1 MRAGMRAAV
10 PRGGLPD
17 LSVRVNGSALPAA
30 AQSDLRSVTVQED
43 LEALSMFTLELYNWD
58 DKLLR
63 VSWSDSPL
71 FAVGNQVEIWLG
83 YVGDLHKVMLAEIT
97 SLEPV
102 FTAESPPVLMV
113 RGYDHRHRLA
123 RGRKTRTFAQMKDSA
138 IAGQVAREAGLRAQV
153 EDTKVTHSYVIQ
165 SNQSD
170 WEFLLRR
177 ASLIGY
183 EMYVRDKVLYFRPPQ
198 SAAQPAATLSLG
210 QDITEFS
217 PRLSSLAQAGEV
229 AVRSWNVKEKKAVVA
244 TEQSASPSGSA
255 TVRRAFGASSLAIL
269 GQPTRDLAEA
279 GPIAQGQ
286 FNAMSLTY
294 VEGDVVASGR
304 PQLHAGTVV
313 DITGAGRTFSGRY
326 YVTSVTHTMTLE
338 QGYQTSFT
346 VKRNAA

>member
-1 MRAGMRAAV
+1 M
-10 PRGGLPD
+10 PRGSLPD
-17 LSVRVNGSALPAA
+17 LSVRVNSAALPVAA
-30 AQSDLRSVTVQED
+30 RADLRSVTVQED
-43 LEALSMFTLELYNWD
+43 LQVLSMFTLELHNWN

-83 YVGDLHKVMLAEIT
+83 YVGDLHKVMLAEVT

-102 FTAESPPVLMV
+102 FSAESPSVLMV
-113 RGYDHRHRLA
+113 RGYDYRQRLA

-138 IAGQVAREAGLRAQV
+138 IADQVAREAGLRSQV
-153 EDTKVTHSYVIQ
+153 QDTKVTHGYVIQ

-198 SAAQPAATLSLG
+198 SAAQPARTLSLG

-217 PRLSSLAQAGEV
+217 PRLSSLTQDSEV
-229 AVRSWNVKEKKAVVA
+229 AVRSWNVKEKKAVIAAERAGRAVGRRDRA
-244 TEQSASPSGSA
+244 PG
-255 TVRRAFGASSLAIL
+255 VRNL
-269 GQPTRDLAEA
+269 QPDHYRPA
-279 GPIAQGQ
+279 GPGRRRSRPVAAGQ
-286 FNAMSLTY
+286 FNAMSLAY
-294 VEGDVVASGR
+294 VEGDVVAFGQPR
-304 PQLHAGTVV
+304 LRAGTVV
-313 DITGAGRTFSGRY
+313 NITGAGRTFSCRY
-326 YVTSVTHTMTLE
+326 YVTSVTHTLTLE

-346 VKRNAA
+346 VQRNAV